1 MESTKP
7 LSGFVD
13 EGYGLNTLIE
23 ASLKTN
29 QSAKAFELFETWKE
43 LANGATFIS
52 LIKHLSYEPD
62 SKEKVFGL
70 MEEMKVKNDEFTG
83 FVNTLLESLI
93 KSKQFTLIADIIQ
106 SNFEVKIQ
114 TQVSNS
120 ILDNLIKN
128 DQFEKAW

>member
-1 MESTKP
+1 
-7 LSGFVD
+7 
-13 EGYGLNTLIE
+13 
-23 ASLKTN
+23 
-29 QSAKAFELFETWKE
+29 
-43 LANGATFIS
+43 
-52 LIKHLSYEPD
+52 
-62 SKEKVFGL
+62 
-70 MEEMKVKNDEFTG
+70 MEEMKVKNDEFAG

>member
-1 MESTKP
+1 
-7 LSGFVD
+7 
-13 EGYGLNTLIE
+13 
-23 ASLKTN
+23 
-29 QSAKAFELFETWKE
+29 
-43 LANGATFIS
+43 
-52 LIKHLSYEPD
+52 
-62 SKEKVFGL
+62 
-70 MEEMKVKNDEFTG
+70 MEEMKVKNDEFAG

-106 SNFEVKIQ
+106 SNLEVKIQ